1 MYLISGHC
9 ERGGVGTEYFSKT
22 TVGDSVPGGC
32 GPFTRMNRRVPAFL
46 HKNG

>member
-1 MYLISGHC
+1 MYLISGQR

-22 TVGDSVPGGC
+22 TIGDSVHGSC
-32 GPFTRMNRRVPAFL
+32 GPFTRMNCRVPAFL